1 MSKRISQ
8 TYDGFLSYMTQ
19 KESMATPKKQ
29 ETASG
34 LGARMK
40 RTSASP
46 TKGKYSELDKVAEI
60 VQSIR
65 EYRKA

>member
-1 MSKRISQ
+1 MSRRISQ
-8 TYDGFLSYMTQ
+8 TYNGFLSYMQQ

-40 RTSASP
+40 RTSATS
-46 TKGKYSELDKVAEI
+46 TKSKYAELDKVAEM

-65 EYRKA
+65 EYRNA

>member
-1 MSKRISQ
+1 MSKRVTQ
-8 TYDGFLSYMTQ
+8 TYDGFLSYMQQ

-40 RTSASP
+40 RTSATPSK
-46 TKGKYSELDKVAEI
+46 TKYSELDKVAEM
-60 VQSIR
+60 VRSIR
-65 EYRKA
+65 EYRNA

>member
-1 MSKRISQ
+1 MK
-8 TYDGFLSYMTQ
+8 Q
-19 KESMATPKKQ
+19 KENKSVPKKQ

-40 RTSASP
+40 RTSATP
-46 TKGKYSELDKVAEI
+46 TKTKYSELDKVAEM

-65 EYRKA
+65 EYRNA

>member
-1 MSKRISQ
+1 MQ
-8 TYDGFLSYMTQ
+8 Q
-19 KESMATPKKQ
+19 KESKATPKKQ

-40 RTSASP
+40 RTSATPSK
-46 TKGKYSELDKVAEI
+46 TKYSELDKVAEM

-65 EYRKA
+65 EYRNA

>member
-1 MSKRISQ
+1 MSTRVAK

-19 KESMATPKKQ
+19 KESMTTPKKQ

-34 LGARMK
+34 LGSRMK
-40 RTSASP
+40 RTSATP
-46 TKGKYSELDKVAEI
+46 TKSKYAELDKVAEM

-65 EYRKA
+65 EYRNT

>member
-1 MSKRISQ
+1 MSKRVAQ

-19 KESMATPKKQ
+19 KESMATPKKE

-40 RTSASP
+40 RTSATP
-46 TKGKYSELDKVAEI
+46 TQGKYAELDKVAEM